1 MYLFSLHVAGQLTPP
16 ASTYWFSANINN
28 NSKSLTGLLSYC
40 QKFGFTETY
49 GIQKNWHYYLQT
61 SYSMKYLFWSFNIM
75 PIIGMNVL
83 VHFFF
88 DLWLVFYNFKSNHL
102 STWNPMMLLYYEALS
117 PVLFKRV
124 KRHIILWRDH
134 TEFNCLWGWESKKAK
149 AKILPNQLEIIFE
162 YQIHFD
168 Q

>member
-1 MYLFSLHVAGQLTPP
+1 MYLYSLHVAGQLTPP

-40 QKFGFTETY
+40 QKLGLQKLTEYRKT
-49 GIQKNWHYYLQT
+49 GITICRPVNICFEVLT
-61 SYSMKYLFWSFNIM
+61 SCQS
-75 PIIGMNVL
+75 L
-83 VHFFF
+83 VWMYWFIFF

-102 STWNPMMLLYYEALS
+102 SIWNPMMLLYYEALS

-134 TEFNCLWGWESKKAK
+134 TEFNCLWGWE
-149 AKILPNQLEIIFE
+149 
-162 YQIHFD
+162 
-168 Q
+168 